1 MAKVVGVLMA
11 GLSAGL
17 AALVF
22 AAPVDGQDQARA
34 RVERHAQELS
44 SELARICPQADP
56 SDKSAFNNCRQG
68 LFNNSAF
75 KSSLPNYVLWGRQ
88 ADAKAALKDLKLTQF
103 APDVLTNMYVPLFMF
118 DGNYTVAYVASEG
131 LYQIRLHTAFRNQLE
146 PGQFPYPFWHD
157 ANKWSMYENASEV
170 ILWWDP
176 VADRI
181 KVAQFTALGGKAPL
195 APSTHV
201 AMPAFD
207 GKWTWS
213 DATGKTQPVVSVF
226 DGLFHA
232 ENPYLSQLDSA
243 YKKFA
248 LKLRDGQCDQCH
260 VPSNPD
266 GMKKLV
272 LFQTPAHAAGEI
284 KRLLKSV
291 REDKMPRDEFGI
303 EQPLAHGVKDALLG
317 EGERFSELVDAARAW
332 ESRSLVSA
340 RVVDSPAEAAA
351 R

>member
-1 MAKVVGVLMA
+1 MAKMSSVLMG
-11 GLSAGL
+11 GLSVVF
-17 AALVF
+17 AALVL
-22 AAPVDGQDQARA
+22 AAPNDGPDQARA
-34 RVERHAQELS
+34 RVERHAQELA
-44 SELARICPQADP
+44 SELARVCPQADP
-56 SDKSAFNNCRQG
+56 SDKTAFNSCRRG

-75 KSSLPNYVLWGRQ
+75 KLSLPDYVLWGRQ
-88 ADAKAALKDLKLTQF
+88 SDAKAALKDLKLTQF

-118 DGNYTVAYVASEG
+118 DGNYTVEYVARES

-146 PGQFPYPFWHD
+146 PGEFPYPFWHD
-157 ANKWSMYENASEV
+157 ANKWSMYENASEL

-181 KVAQFTALGGKAPL
+181 KVAQFTAFGGKAPIT
-195 APSTHV
+195 PPTHV
-201 AMPAFD
+201 ARPAFD

-213 DATGKTQPVVSVF
+213 DATGKTQPVVTVF

-232 ENPYLSQLDSA
+232 ENPYLTQLDSA

-248 LKLRDGQCDQCH
+248 LKLRDGQCYECH
-260 VPSNPD
+260 VPANPD

-303 EQPLAHGVKDALLG
+303 EQPLDRGIKDALLG

-332 ESRSLVSA
+332 EAKSLMSS
-340 RVVDSPAEAAA
+340 RVVSNPDQVVA

>member
-1 MAKVVGVLMA
+1 MAKVVSALIA

-22 AAPVDGQDQARA
+22 AAPSDGQDQARA
-34 RVERHAQELS
+34 RVETHARELS
-44 SELARICPQADP
+44 SELARLCPQADP
-56 SDKSAFNNCRQG
+56 SDKVAFNSCRQG

-75 KSSLPNYVLWGRQ
+75 KSSLPDYVLWGRQ
-88 ADAKAALKDLKLTQF
+88 SDAKAALKDVKLTQF

-118 DGNYTVAYVASEG
+118 DGNYTTDYVASEG

-146 PGQFPYPFWHD
+146 PGEFPYPFWHD
-157 ANKWSMYENASEV
+157 AGKWSMYENASEV

-176 VADRI
+176 ATDRI
-181 KVAQFTALGGKAPL
+181 KLAQFTALGGKAPIM
-195 APSTHV
+195 PSTHV
-201 AMPAFD
+201 ARPAFD

-213 DATGKTQPVVSVF
+213 DLNGRSQPVVTVF

-232 ENPYLSQLDSA
+232 ENPYLTQLDSA

-248 LKLRDGQCDQCH
+248 LKLREGQCYECH
-260 VPSNPD
+260 VPNNPD

-291 REDKMPRDEFGI
+291 REDKMPKDEFGI
-303 EQPLAHGVKDALLG
+303 EQPLDHGIKDALLG
-317 EGERFSELVDAARAW
+317 DGERFSALVDAARNW
-332 ESRSLVSA
+332 
-340 RVVDSPAEAAA
+340 EAAA
-351 R
+351 ASTRVGSGSAVQSTAR